1 MWLNKD
7 AALSLHSPNKREK
20 MKEKLG
26 KRRSKTEMVHSK
38 QRTCQNCRL
47 YQRKGQET
55 QTQSETQT
63 QIQENS
69 ENKTTKKKK
78 NEKMQTS
85 TK

>member
-1 MWLNKD
+1 MWLDKD

-55 QTQSETQT
+55 QTQSRKFRKQNKKGEEL
-63 QIQENS
+63 ENADIH
-69 ENKTTKKKK
+69 
-78 NEKMQTS
+78 
-85 TK
+85 